1 MSEKM
6 YTRLL
11 RIYPSNSVRTYEGE
25 ALQLIRD
32 RLRDETG
39 FFKRAASLVG
49 PRARS
54 LNWASAGVPE
64 LVCGDG
70 GNVAFAQCRWHS
82 VLQDSGQ
89 GAAAAWIDSRRWYRI
104 SGRDRGFWICSESA
118 NRLLAHLGFEWTHVS
133 DRIGDGAS
141 QSSHNV

>member
-11 RIYPSNSVRTYEGE
+11 RIYPSTFRKNYEGE

-49 PRARS
+49 PRDGF
-54 LNWASAGVPE
+54 LNWATAGVPE
-64 LVCGDG
+64 LVRGNG

-82 VLQDSGQ
+82 DP
-89 GAAAAWIDSRRWYRI
+89 SRFWTRSRW
-104 SGRDRGFWICSESA
+104 GLDRF
-118 NRLLAHLGFEWTHVS
+118 
-133 DRIGDGAS
+133 
-141 QSSHNV
+141 SSLVPYLWP